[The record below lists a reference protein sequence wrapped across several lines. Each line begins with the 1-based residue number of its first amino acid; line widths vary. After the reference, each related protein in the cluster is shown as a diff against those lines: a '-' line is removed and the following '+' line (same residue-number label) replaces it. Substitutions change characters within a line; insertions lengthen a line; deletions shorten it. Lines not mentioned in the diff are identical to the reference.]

1 MLSKSRPPN
10 AHHFRWAK
18 RFYPCLHAILVVIAF
33 SAHADTDC
41 TAVTEI
47 PTAQCETL
55 IDLYNST
62 DGDNWTANDN
72 WLQNNTPCNWL
83 GITCSGGGVTEIDLN
98 GKGLNGPLPDISALT
113 DLTLVKLYDNA
124 LTGPIPDLS
133 ALTQL
138 SYLHLYNN
146 DFTGTIPELK
156 TLTQLKNLY
165 LGKNQL
171 TGPVPDFTGLTNLQY
186 IHLQENELT
195 GEISDFRD
203 NTNLRELRL
212 DYNQL
217 TGTIPAL
224 THLTNLQQLRVQ
236 ANQFTGEIPDLT
248 GLTNLWYL
256 AMSSNQLTGTI
267 PAYFNQLTNLK
278 DLYLHYNQL
287 TGTIPDLSG
296 LANLRTLHL
305 NDNQLTGT
313 VPNEI
318 STLTNLRTLALNS
331 NQLTGTIP
339 DLSQLTG
346 LSYLALSYNQFT
358 GSMPSFKT
366 LTNLKEVYLQ
376 GNQFTGNVPDL
387 SSLGV
392 VQKLAL
398 HSNKLTGPIPD
409 LSALEKASYLALSG
423 NQLTGT
429 IPDLSKLTRV
439 TELYLHTNQ
448 LSGSIPDLSQLT
460 KLKVLYLYNNQLSGS
475 IPDLSQLTNL
485 TILYLQY
492 NQLSGTIPD
501 LSALTHLQKLALHS
515 NKLTGEI
522 PDVSQLNNVWYFAVS
537 YNQLSGNIPDLTGLT
552 KLKELYLHDNLFT
565 GTIPDLSMLPNAT
578 RLYFANNLLT
588 GSLPDLSALT
598 KLQSLRIQ
606 NNNLSGPIP
615 DMSAL
620 VNLKE
625 LYLTDNPQ
633 LCKDADIN
641 YTGRSEV
648 DNIALCPGAEVNLV
662 ATTNA
667 TACVGQ
673 NMAITVTKQRPQ
685 TVDGIQIGLTFD
697 PATLKVNSLTGSGVL
712 DTLKNEFDNEAGTVQ
727 FAAGNFFSDP
737 VGNDFELVTINV
749 TPLAAS
755 SGTPVSFNTEQTV
768 ATYNRN
774 DLASDTENLTLAIE
788 YCPESPVTFRC
799 DNVEGITSV
808 QCEVLVALY
817 DNTDGDNWTNNAGWK
832 RTNTPCDWQG
842 LTCDNGEITAID
854 LTDNNLNGS
863 LPDLGTLSNLQT
875 VALTSNQL
883 CKTPNTDYSQWSALD
898 DVLSCDDPSYGLV
911 LHLPFDG
918 NADDASGNNND
929 GIVNGATLTTD
940 RHGSVDSAY
949 AFDGQTY
956 RIKLPHSSLNELDT
970 FSMGFWAQTAD
981 IGTSKHL
988 VTSANSG
995 QHNEFLIRH
1004 DAGKI
1009 VLLIKGIEH
1018 AFDTPKIN
1026 DGEWHSVNVVRS
1038 SSTVEVFVDGSLAAT
1053 WQYAPAGQLAVDLS
1067 GFWLGGD
1074 QDCLGGC
1081 WDKNQQF
1088 SGIMD
1093 EVSLHNR
1100 ALTASEIQSYYDSTK
1115 PATTGCNGDI
1125 QLADNLCDGL
1135 VAYYP
1140 LNDNPNDASGNGN
1153 DGTEHT
1159 VNYATGVVGN
1169 ALDLDGTGYIRKEN
1183 FNFTT
1188 EDVSVAMWMN
1198 AKNLSSFWYRYFFAI
1213 HSGGDG
1219 TGMGDKN
1226 IGLEVHKNGP
1236 ALRGVLTTEDG
1247 RGAGSASDHV
1257 YLLTE
1262 SNIESNQWYHVA
1274 LVRQSGGLQK
1284 LYVNGVRVDAKP
1296 EKNVADQFFVQNGF
1310 LEIGAP
1316 NYWEGGWEANGR
1328 DEAKWQ
1334 GLLDEVYLYNR
1345 ELTDSEIQA
1354 LYNAGGLAT
1363 PPQTGCNDDTQRPD
1377 NLCDGLIAFYPLD
1390 GNANE
1395 VSGNADNGTVDNATL
1410 TTDRFGNANSAYS
1423 FDSTSKITAPNIDG
1437 LRHHSQFSV
1446 GAWIKRDSEGTGIIV
1461 EQGTGCADMAS
1472 VFKGKSFHVA
1482 ITTQNQVQFS
1492 VNSGTGIFY
1501 EASNEVRSNQTIMP
1515 DSEWHFVTGVF
1526 DNGEIT
1532 VYIDGVK
1539 DTGKTVYFD
1548 DGVYLDGANGKKVK
1562 PSANATQFTQMADSS
1577 EELYI
1582 GSIISYC
1589 GTSTRGVGYPYGQFK
1604 GAIDDVQMYNRV
1616 LTDAEIQA
1624 LYNAAN
1630 PVASETVLEDAEDG
1644 STGGW
1649 QTFEERSGGAAFENV
1664 FDSEINSRVIE
1675 FTGDSRSGY
1684 ALTKPDGS
1692 AFSNTTDFIAQWRI
1706 KTAPNTELG
1715 LHTFTWGV
1723 KTSGSVIT
1731 ISYHTGGIS
1740 GCRRWGTK
1748 NRNQYVSCGLD
1759 GSRIRDGKWHT
1770 ITRDLE
1776 ADLKA
1781 ADSSLELQEVRGIST
1796 RTAGRV
1802 DDIQLLNRDAVNFYT
1817 ISGTITDENGQGM
1830 SDTPI
1835 MGATCQPSDSQGN
1848 FECTVPEGW
1857 VGGLTISTQSD
1868 DRFFAPVT
1876 RSYSEVSENI
1886 TDQNFTAKPIRDGL
1900 LGHWTFDDCDAK
1912 DNSGNDIHG
1921 VIYGAPKCVDG
1932 IQGKGL
1938 SFNGIDESITVDGH
1952 IHFAGQNITTTA
1964 WVYIEEATKGSVVFK
1979 YDWLHAN
1986 GINYS
1991 MGTGGLG
1998 KYANTIGMRTESAK
2012 DDEDIGKSYP
2022 RSENEQGW
2030 VHLAMVLTPES
2041 QKLYANGEL
2050 KEEVITLPEGFE
2062 AYTGPRPLEMAGVRH
2077 NSEHEFFNSVMD
2089 EVRLYNR
2096 ALSASEIQALYNAAN
2111 PVASETVLEDAED
2124 GNTEGWFIY
2133 DKKEKY
2139 GANFANVFD
2148 SDINSNVIELTGN
2161 SWSGYK
2167 RTVDNTTNFI
2177 ARWRMKTASSD
2188 GHTIY
2193 WNVKTSGSV
2202 IYMEYRS
2209 DKPLG
2214 CHFNSDSTYV
2224 TCGLDDSMRDQTWH
2238 TITRDL
2244 EADLK
2249 SVAPELELQ
2258 EVLELRMRMAG
2269 RLDDIQLLNRDDVNF
2284 HTISGT
2290 ITDNG
2295 KGVSGLSLSNSG
2307 ADCQPS
2313 NSDGKFTCTVPE
2325 GWFGT
2330 LAPEKSDTRFFAPIT
2345 RAYSEVSENLT
2356 DQNFTAKPINNG
2368 LLGYWNF
2375 NNCDASDNSGNG
2387 FDGIIHSEPSCVDG
2401 VMGKGLQFDGTDDF
2415 IEINGGEVLSN
2426 PVITVAGW
2434 AYKKS
2439 DTKGIVVHKVDHLY
2453 RNGDNYVLNPGRGK
2467 TEAITGQDLDVLH
2480 KLGDEYNDQWVH
2492 TAFVL
2497 TTEDM
2502 AVYVNGELKNQKNL
2516 PDGVVPHMGSAPLQI
2531 GGTPLSNHGSKMSA
2545 FFNSV
2550 IDEVYVYN
2558 RALSDA
2564 EIQQLANPKRPV
2576 AHYCFDDPDN
2586 LGNDCSGNEQHAT
2599 PKNGVTASANGGAL
2613 FDGEDDYFAMSLN
2626 AKKLEKA
2633 FTAIA
2638 LFKPEV
2644 QKKQVIFWF
2653 KDDQPSIGMLN
2664 HGGIYFGY
2672 RQNGSYPPNVT
2683 KQQIAGSHSVN
2694 IGDWN
2699 CVAYTY
2705 DVNDDRTMRF
2715 YLNGFHAGYRQLE
2728 TDFLTRDNA
2737 DARIG
2742 VDDGTGL
2749 GRFFNGEIDEVQFYN
2764 YVLSEEEIQTRCPPK
2779 PNPEKLV
2786 AHYCFDDPDNLGK
2799 NCHADEK
2806 HGTPQN
2812 GVSSTD
2818 GKIGTAALL
2827 DGKDDIINLPDFN
2840 PLFMGNAFT
2849 VTAWFKPNEIKER
2862 NEIVWFQDDQPA
2874 ISLTHEEV
2882 LFKYKHGDDAT
2893 HRIVAHKVDGNQI
2906 LPLGEWNCAVYTYD
2920 AYDNQTAKMYLN
2932 GNQLVEKT
2940 LEGYFV
2946 PTQTGLGRIGG
2957 DDNWDHG
2964 RAFNGAID
2972 DVRIYNYALSD
2983 EDIQALCP
2991 APSVTMLE
2999 DAEDGNTDDWSIY
3012 ENKGG
3017 DSAVSTVFDDEL
3029 NSQVIEFSGSNWGAY
3044 KLSMANGSSFGNTTN
3059 TVAQWRIKKTEG
3071 YYDAVYWRV
3080 KTSGSV
3086 RYLVYRDYVSLGC
3099 HLSDDPEYVNC
3110 GIDISVK
3117 DGEWHTIIRDLEA
3130 DLKAADPNLELLA
3143 VEHFQVRIH
3152 AKGRVD
3158 DIQLLNREAL
3168 NSYTMTGKITENDQ
3182 GISGV
3187 SFAASGAVCQ
3197 PSDNNGDFSC
3207 TVPAGWF
3214 GTLVPEKDG
3223 YLFEPFTRV
3232 YRELSTDMT
3241 AQHFTAKPIPTDDTQ
3256 PIVHWTRDMHPIEGN
3271 GAVHLPYLF
3280 SDYVDENFTVTVRA
3294 KPTAI
3299 KSINYI
3305 FHANDDYPSM
3315 RLDGANR
3322 LRFAFTHNGTAQPR
3336 PISQTGSLVSEA
3348 LPLNEWIEAA
3358 VTWDGTNFVG
3368 YVNGKRLGS
3377 ATLPKFIQGNRVAI
3391 GWDGGTNRH
3400 FEGEIAEVKIYKRA
3414 LTFFSDCN
3422 SVTEIPTAQ
3431 CEALVALYDSTN
3443 GNNWMNN
3450 DGWKTTDTPCSW
3462 YGIECSDGNITKI
3475 SLEDNQLTGTIP
3487 ELSNLTGL
3495 RDLRL
3500 FSNQLTG
3507 SIPELSA
3514 LTQLQI
3520 LFLNNNQLTG
3530 QIPELSA
3537 LTELQR
3543 IYLALN
3549 KLTGPVPELTALT
3562 QLIEIDFGHNQLT
3575 GTIPELSN
3583 LTNLEV
3589 LSLKYNDLSGEI
3601 PELSHLSQLDKLRL
3615 EGNNLTGSIPDLS
3628 GLSSLTGLVLAANQ
3642 LTGEIPDL
3650 SGLTSA
3656 HSIYLGDNQ
3665 LTGSIPDLSQVTN
3678 LWNFSVANNQLSGEI
3693 PSLSSLPRLESF
3705 DLSGNENQFCR
3716 NPDADYVGR
3725 TEIEAFETCAD
3736 VKLIAE
3742 ANTTQ
3747 ACIGQNL
3754 TIMINKQLA
3763 QTVNEIQMALSYD
3776 ANLFKVNSI
3785 TNAGPLAQ
3793 FNANFANGT
3802 AQITAGNFT
3811 GVGDEFAIATLQLTP
3826 LATSVGTTVQFNDSQ
3841 TAVKLNGAP
3850 LRHESQGTTLAI
3862 KDCVSEVIIQPEA
3875 HSAIWTLVEE
3885 TQAIEQTG
3893 ENLDAPKSI
3902 SFDASGNAYIADSL
3916 NHRIL
3921 KRDTQGNLSV
3931 VAGTGKRGKT
3941 GDDGPAIEAK
3951 LNNPQGIAVDEE
3963 GNLYIADT
3971 NNHRIR
3977 KVDSNGIIT
3986 TIAGIGKGGYAG
3998 DNGLATAAKLKKP
4011 TAIVFDNNGHLY
4023 ITDSGNHRIRKV
4035 SGQRTRKPSANSLIT
4050 TVAGDGRSGY
4060 RGDNGPATGARLN
4073 NPTGLAVDNQ
4083 NNLYIADTDN
4093 HRIRKVDLTGTI
4105 TTVAGNGMNGYS
4117 GDGDPATAAQIN
4129 APTGLEV
4136 DSTGNLY
4143 IADRNNHRIRK
4154 VDNEGIITTFTG
4166 TGKRGTATDGILAEV
4181 AQINQPSDVALD
4193 QYGNLYIADKGNDT
4207 IRKIGEKDGEE
4218 DAAEAP
4224 PHQIA
4229 DCPNTEVTG
4238 IPENE
4243 CYALVAFYDSTKGPE
4258 WTNNDGWKATD
4269 TPCQWKGVTCQDGHV
4284 IAIDLPNN
4292 NLVGDVPPQIGAL
4305 INLQELNLND
4315 NQISGAIPTTIE
4327 HLNNLTTLNLANN
4340 ALTGSLPMELGD
4352 ATSLQTVNLANNQIS
4367 GAIPDLNALTKLQTL
4382 NLSENLLN
4390 GPVPDLTDL
4399 PALQTLDISGDD
4411 QQVCQDSDTDYG
4423 NLPVGNLDECPTD
4436 NQLPIA
4442 AFTATPNK
4450 GEAPL
4455 TVNLDARSSYDPYGN
4470 ITVYVWETS
4479 DAQILMD
4486 ATPTITFQKS
4496 GTYEIRLRVLD
4507 HDGAPSIN
4515 VATRLIEVSPG
4526 PDQVTLN
4533 LDKDGMGL
4541 GTVYIRR
4548 DKESAL
4554 TCNAKCQAES
4564 EDYPQGSEIK
4574 LTARAVEGSLFTGWR
4589 GDCVGTEENNRI
4601 QITMDSPK
4609 HCTAVF
4615 ELEQNPPST
4624 MHALTIDSVA
4634 TMGSGGT
4641 IEVKDIVCHEPPCK
4655 SYHPAEQQVKI
4666 TGTPSPHAYFIG
4678 WNLDC
4683 PVLGEY
4689 TDATNLVVLTKDT
4702 TCIAYFG
4709 NDSDIGAVD
4718 TAKEFEQEAEL
4729 YTGESVT
4736 EIYPPADNRE
4746 RYEQAFRVAE
4756 KAMMTVEDQMLLDGN
4771 SWPDHFNDIK
4781 NWFDPLPD
4789 NLYVETVQIK
4799 SGENVFDDGAL
4810 IIGDYVHVEVSL
4822 LSKFGDEELV
4832 SILVYY
4838 DEKPTVEYPTAN
4850 TRRRKGSRGYACWRR
4865 R

>member
-72 WLQNNTPCNWL
+72 WLQNNTPCNWR

-113 DLTLVKLYDNA
+113 DLTLVKLYNNA

-195 GEISDFRD
+195 GEMPDFRD

-287 TGTIPDLSG
+287 TGTIPDLSK
-296 LANLRTLHL
+296 LTNLRNLYL
-305 NDNQLTGT
+305 YENQLTGT
-313 VPNEI
+313 IPDEI
-318 STLTNLRTLALNS
+318 STLTNLRALTLNN
-331 NQLTGTIP
+331 NQFTGTIP

-346 LSYLALSYNQFT
+346 LSYLWLGYNQLT
-358 GSMPSFKT
+358 GPVPSFTT
-366 LTNLKEVYLQ
+366 LTNLKEVLLQ
-376 GNQFTGNVPDL
+376 GNQLTGSIPDL
-387 SSLGV
+387 SSLGL
-392 VQKLAL
+392 VQKLGL
-398 HSNKLTGPIPD
+398 HGNKLTGTIPD
-409 LSALEKASYLALSG
+409 LSALEKAWYIALSG

-429 IPDLSKLTRV
+429 IPDLSKLARV
-439 TELYLHTNQ
+439 SELYLHTNQ
-448 LSGSIPDLSQLT
+448 LSGSIPDLSQLAN
-460 KLKVLYLYNNQLSGS
+460 LRYLQLYNNQLSGS

-485 TILYLQY
+485 KILYLQN
-492 NQLSGTIPD
+492 NQLSGSIPD
-501 LSALTHLQKLALHS
+501 LSALTHLQKLALHT

-522 PDVSQLNNVWYFAVS
+522 PDVSQLGNVWYFSVS
-537 YNQLSGNIPDLTGLT
+537 YNKLSGPIPDLTGLT
-552 KLKELYLHDNLFT
+552 KLSELYLHDNVLT
-565 GTIPDLSMLPNAT
+565 GTIPDVSVLPNAT
-578 RLYFANNLLT
+578 RLWFANNLLT
-588 GSLPDLSALT
+588 GSLPELNSLT
-598 KLQSLRIQ
+598 KLRVLRTQ
-606 NNNLSGPIP
+606 NNNLSGAIP
-615 DMSAL
+615 DTSAL
-620 VNLKE
+620 VNLQE
-625 LYLTDNPQ
+625 FYIYGNPQ

-662 ATTNA
+662 ASTNA
-667 TACVGQ
+667 SACVGQ

-727 FAAGNFFSDP
+727 FAAGNFFSEP

-799 DNVEGITSV
+799 DNVEGITSA

-817 DNTDGDNWTNNAGWK
+817 DNTDGNNWTNNAGWK

-842 LTCDNGEITAID
+842 LTCDNGEITAIE

-1125 QLADNLCDGL
+1125 QLADNLCEGLTLYMPMDGNANDESGNGSNGEVNGATLTTDRHGNANSAYEFDGQSHYISIADSPQVDFAQSQDFAVAFWVKPDDIQPYTQYGDNDIIEKWSSGRNADGREVSYPYVFRYLNQTHKNHGKIVVARYDGDKNPGFGSTVKINDDQFHHVVFVKKGDQLQLFVDGSLNATVTDTTVSNTTNDSPLFLGRRGHDAAPNYFKGVIDDLLIYNRALSASEIQSYYDSTKPATTGCNGDIQLADNLCEGL

-1140 LNDNPNDASGNGN
+1140 LDDTPNDASGNGNDGTVNGATLTTDRHGNADSAYYFNGNGHGTDSIQIPHTVISGLTDVTTSVWIQTNDQEQGILSGANTDQQNHYLLYMIRGKIQAHIKQDDSFLTSPIINDGQWHQIVFVRDGSSGLAQIFIDGKSVGSKTLPAGALSISPNGLWIGRDQDCVGGCFQDYQDFLGSIDEITIHNRALSASEIQSYYNSSKPATTGCNGELQLADNLCEGLVAYYPLDDNANDASGNGN

-1159 VNYATGVVGN
+1159 VNYATGVVGQ
-1169 ALDLDGTGYIRKEN
+1169 AAKLDTTGYIRKEN
-1183 FNFTT
+1183 FNFTA
-1188 EDVSVAMWMN
+1188 EDITVALWAYADKLPDN
-1198 AKNLSSFWYRYFFAI
+1198 TWGRALFAL
-1213 HSGGDG
+1213 HSGGYG
-1219 TGMGDKN
+1219 TGQGDKGVKM
-1226 IGLEVHKNGP
+1226 GLIPSGEIHP
-1236 ALRGVLTTEDG
+1236 TLITEDG
-1247 RGAGSASDHV
+1247 QTGIGRPVGTMGPKKWHHLAF
-1257 YLLTE
+1257 
-1262 SNIESNQWYHVA
+1262 
-1274 LVRQSGGLQK
+1274 VRDSGGLQK
-1284 LYVNGVRVDAKP
+1284 LYVDGVRVGAVVEKSILDAQL
-1296 EKNVADQFFVQNGF
+1296 VLQNGL

-1316 NYWEGGWEANGR
+1316 SYYEGGWEHVSRNQ
-1328 DEAKWQ
+1328 KWE
-1334 GLLDEVYLYNR
+1334 GLLDEMYVYNR
-1345 ELTDSEIQA
+1345 ELTDTEVQA

-1423 FDSTSKITAPNIDG
+1423 FDGSSSQITVPNIDG
-1437 LRHHSQFSV
+1437 LRNYSQFAV
-1446 GAWIKRDSEGTGIIV
+1446 AAWIKNQGGGHIIRQGVNCPDGAPVYKGNSFSFGIDSNDKVGL
-1461 EQGTGCADMAS
+1461 
-1472 VFKGKSFHVA
+1472 
-1482 ITTQNQVQFS
+1482 S
-1492 VNSGTGIFY
+1492 VNSGTGNFY
-1501 EASNEVRSNQTIMP
+1501 EAGNQIIGRKIVAQ
-1515 DSEWHFVTGVF
+1515 DDNWHFVVGTF
-1526 DNGEIT
+1526 DNGELSL
-1532 VYIDGVK
+1532 YIDGVK
-1539 DTGKTVYFD
+1539 DTAKSIYFD
-1548 DGVYLDGANGKKVK
+1548 DGKYVNNMK
-1562 PSANATQFTQMADSS
+1562 PSAQSSQFSLMADSS
-1577 EELYI
+1577 EELTI
-1582 GSIISYC
+1582 GVKYSWC
-1589 GTSTRGVGYPYGQFK
+1589 GHTFKATSFK

-1630 PVASETVLEDAEDG
+1630 PVASETVLEDGEDG

-1684 ALTKPDGS
+1684 SLTKPDGS

-1715 LHTFTWGV
+1715 RHTFTWGV
-1723 KTSGSVIT
+1723 KTSDSVIT
-1731 ISYHTGGIS
+1731 ISYHTGGIRD
-1740 GCRRWGTK
+1740 CRRWGTK

-1781 ADSSLELQEVRGIST
+1781 ADSSLELQEVRGVST

-1876 RSYSEVSENI
+1876 RSYSDVSENI
-1886 TDQNFTAKPIRDGL
+1886 TEQNFTAKPIRDGL

-2022 RSENEQGW
+2022 RTENEQGW

-2062 AYTGPRPLEMAGVRH
+2062 AYTGPRPLEIAGVRH
-2077 NSEHEFFNSVMD
+2077 NSDHEFFNSVMD

-2124 GNTEGWFIY
+2124 GNTENWSVFA
-2133 DKKEKY
+2133 KRPT
-2139 GANFANVFD
+2139 NFTISNVFD
-2148 SDINSNVIELTGN
+2148 SDRNSQVIEFKGEKYLDVAY
-2161 SWSGYK
+2161 WGYS
-2167 RTVDNTTNFI
+2167 RYGVNNTTDFI
-2177 ARWRMKTASSD
+2177 AQWSMKTATPED
-2188 GHTIY
+2188 KHAFFWHIQ
-2193 WNVKTSGSV
+2193 TSGDTLQTIV
-2202 IYMEYRS
+2202 
-2209 DKPLG
+2209 
-2214 CHFNSDSTYV
+2214 YV
-2224 TCGLDDSMRDQTWH
+2224 TNAVSTGCYKSNKQLLCSLDSSVQDGNWH

-2249 SVAPELELQ
+2249 TVVPDIELQ
-2258 EVLELRMRMAG
+2258 EVKFVEVRTAG
-2269 RLDDIQLLNRDDVNF
+2269 RVDDIKLLNRNAINF
-2284 HTISGT
+2284 RTISGT
-2290 ITDNG
+2290 ITENG
-2295 KGVSGLSLSNSG
+2295 QGLSGVSFTISG
-2307 ADCQPS
+2307 ADCQT
-2313 NSDGKFTCTVPE
+2313 SDNHGDFQCTVPE

-2330 LAPEKSDTRFFAPIT
+2330 LVPEKSGYTFEPLTRVYKELAEDSTNQTFTAQTAPEK
-2345 RAYSEVSENLT
+2345 
-2356 DQNFTAKPINNG
+2356 
-2368 LLGYWNF
+2368 
-2375 NNCDASDNSGNG
+2375 
-2387 FDGIIHSEPSCVDG
+2387 
-2401 VMGKGLQFDGTDDF
+2401 
-2415 IEINGGEVLSN
+2415 
-2426 PVITVAGW
+2426 
-2434 AYKKS
+2434 
-2439 DTKGIVVHKVDHLY
+2439 
-2453 RNGDNYVLNPGRGK
+2453 
-2467 TEAITGQDLDVLH
+2467 
-2480 KLGDEYNDQWVH
+2480 
-2492 TAFVL
+2492 
-2497 TTEDM
+2497 
-2502 AVYVNGELKNQKNL
+2502 
-2516 PDGVVPHMGSAPLQI
+2516 
-2531 GGTPLSNHGSKMSA
+2531 
-2545 FFNSV
+2545 
-2550 IDEVYVYN
+2550 
-2558 RALSDA
+2558 
-2564 EIQQLANPKRPV
+2564 
-2576 AHYCFDDPDN
+2576 
-2586 LGNDCSGNEQHAT
+2586 
-2599 PKNGVTASANGGAL
+2599 
-2613 FDGEDDYFAMSLN
+2613 
-2626 AKKLEKA
+2626 
-2633 FTAIA
+2633 
-2638 LFKPEV
+2638 
-2644 QKKQVIFWF
+2644 
-2653 KDDQPSIGMLN
+2653 
-2664 HGGIYFGY
+2664 
-2672 RQNGSYPPNVT
+2672 
-2683 KQQIAGSHSVN
+2683 
-2694 IGDWN
+2694 
-2699 CVAYTY
+2699 
-2705 DVNDDRTMRF
+2705 
-2715 YLNGFHAGYRQLE
+2715 
-2728 TDFLTRDNA
+2728 
-2737 DARIG
+2737 
-2742 VDDGTGL
+2742 
-2749 GRFFNGEIDEVQFYN
+2749 
-2764 YVLSEEEIQTRCPPK
+2764 
-2779 PNPEKLV
+2779 
-2786 AHYCFDDPDNLGK
+2786 
-2799 NCHADEK
+2799 
-2806 HGTPQN
+2806 
-2812 GVSSTD
+2812 TD
-2818 GKIGTAALL
+2818 G
-2827 DGKDDIINLPDFN
+2827 
-2840 PLFMGNAFT
+2840 
-2849 VTAWFKPNEIKER
+2849 
-2862 NEIVWFQDDQPA
+2862 
-2874 ISLTHEEV
+2874 
-2882 LFKYKHGDDAT
+2882 
-2893 HRIVAHKVDGNQI
+2893 
-2906 LPLGEWNCAVYTYD
+2906 
-2920 AYDNQTAKMYLN
+2920 
-2932 GNQLVEKT
+2932 
-2940 LEGYFV
+2940 FV
-2946 PTQTGLGRIGG
+2946 
-2957 DDNWDHG
+2957 
-2964 RAFNGAID
+2964 
-2972 DVRIYNYALSD
+2972 
-2983 EDIQALCP
+2983 
-2991 APSVTMLE
+2991 LE
-2999 DAEDGNTDDWSIY
+2999 DAENGLADGWWTFSPKD
-3012 ENKGG
+3012 GG
-3017 DSAVSTVFDDEL
+3017 ALYHNVFDTES
-3029 NSQVIEFSGSNWGAY
+3029 NSRVIEFRGDPTSGYRLNRPE
-3044 KLSMANGSSFGNTTN
+3044 LSSPGNTYLT
-3059 TVAQWRIKKTEG
+3059 AQWRMKTATADG
-3071 YYDAVYWRV
+3071 SYAVYWQL
-3080 KTSGSV
+3080 KTSGNVS
-3086 RYLVYRDYVSLGC
+3086 YIVYSSDAPSGC
-3099 HLSDDPEYVNC
+3099 HLNDYFVRC
-3110 GIDISVK
+3110 GLEGNLQ
-3117 DGEWHTIIRDLEA
+3117 DGEWHTITRDLAA
-3130 DLKAADPNLELLA
+3130 DVKAAKPDIEIQ
-3143 VEHFQVRIH
+3143 EIEYFQIRMAGQI
-3152 AKGRVD
+3152 D
-3158 DIQLLNREAL
+3158 DIQLLE
-3168 NSYTMTGKITENDQ
+3168 SE
-3182 GISGV
+3182 
-3187 SFAASGAVCQ
+3187 
-3197 PSDNNGDFSC
+3197 
-3207 TVPAGWF
+3207 
-3214 GTLVPEKDG
+3214 
-3223 YLFEPFTRV
+3223 
-3232 YRELSTDMT
+3232 T
-3241 AQHFTAKPIPTDDTQ
+3241 AQ
-3256 PIVHWTRDMHPIEGN
+3256 
-3271 GAVHLPYLF
+3271 
-3280 SDYVDENFTVTVRA
+3280 
-3294 KPTAI
+3294 
-3299 KSINYI
+3299 
-3305 FHANDDYPSM
+3305 
-3315 RLDGANR
+3315 
-3322 LRFAFTHNGTAQPR
+3322 
-3336 PISQTGSLVSEA
+3336 
-3348 LPLNEWIEAA
+3348 
-3358 VTWDGTNFVG
+3358 
-3368 YVNGKRLGS
+3368 
-3377 ATLPKFIQGNRVAI
+3377 
-3391 GWDGGTNRH
+3391 
-3400 FEGEIAEVKIYKRA
+3400 
-3414 LTFFSDCN
+3414 
-3422 SVTEIPTAQ
+3422 
-3431 CEALVALYDSTN
+3431 
-3443 GNNWMNN
+3443 
-3450 DGWKTTDTPCSW
+3450 
-3462 YGIECSDGNITKI
+3462 
-3475 SLEDNQLTGTIP
+3475 
-3487 ELSNLTGL
+3487 
-3495 RDLRL
+3495 
-3500 FSNQLTG
+3500 
-3507 SIPELSA
+3507 
-3514 LTQLQI
+3514 
-3520 LFLNNNQLTG
+3520 
-3530 QIPELSA
+3530 
-3537 LTELQR
+3537 
-3543 IYLALN
+3543 
-3549 KLTGPVPELTALT
+3549 
-3562 QLIEIDFGHNQLT
+3562 
-3575 GTIPELSN
+3575 
-3583 LTNLEV
+3583 
-3589 LSLKYNDLSGEI
+3589 
-3601 PELSHLSQLDKLRL
+3601 
-3615 EGNNLTGSIPDLS
+3615 
-3628 GLSSLTGLVLAANQ
+3628 
-3642 LTGEIPDL
+3642 
-3650 SGLTSA
+3650 
-3656 HSIYLGDNQ
+3656 
-3665 LTGSIPDLSQVTN
+3665 
-3678 LWNFSVANNQLSGEI
+3678 
-3693 PSLSSLPRLESF
+3693 
-3705 DLSGNENQFCR
+3705 
-3716 NPDADYVGR
+3716 
-3725 TEIEAFETCAD
+3725 

-3802 AQITAGNFT
+3802 AQIEAGNFT

-4105 TTVAGNGMNGYS
+4105 TTVAGNGIKGYS

-4207 IRKIGEKDGEE
+4207 IRKIGEKDGEA
-4218 DAAEAP
+4218 DIAEAP

-4243 CYALVAFYDSTKGPE
+4243 CYALVALYDSTKGPE

-4284 IAIDLPNN
+4284 TAIDLPNN

-4327 HLNNLTTLNLANN
+4327 HLNNLETLNLANN